1 MNAPATEASSF
12 AKSPVVTAPR
22 DYKDVPVVDGVLMIR
37 QNMPTVKITEPLP
50 DGRAR
55 REALYYQR
63 GWWREETFLDDLRR
77 QARTR
82 PHKLAVAARR
92 VQEARTDTLDYIE
105 LRRLTDRFAG
115 GLVELGVRPGDFV
128 AVQLPNRWE
137 MVPLLYACIQ
147 VGAVI
152 CPIGPTTPE
161 DALRHRLAL
170 TEARVL
176 VTISQWEG
184 ADLAKSAVA
193 LSQELESLRHVAVVD
208 GHAPEGAFNFRDHFV
223 DRLWEGVHE
232 ADLEGRELKPDDP
245 FVVLFTS
252 GTTGESK
259 GVLHSQNTIHSAIR
273 GYVDTFLLDE
283 HLVAAVTT
291 PLVHYSGFGQGVL
304 ASIMLGGTI
313 AFQDRRKNEALLDLV
328 QKYGAT
334 LLYGPPPTLTDIA
347 QSQRTEPRDVSTLR
361 HVVTGSAQVLQPLVD
376 DLRETLGARTYSL
389 WGMSENGPVTITKL
403 DYNQDWAAYSNG
415 RPIDAMEIRI
425 DKCINPT
432 ERAPV
437 GRLRVRGASQALGYF
452 KRDAEYRS
460 QLLDDGWFD
469 TGDVA
474 RDDGRGG
481 IRILCR
487 AGDAIKRDGMVVPL
501 AEIESAIIRH
511 PQVSEATLV
520 GPSGRVEDPILAVV
534 VPSGEQHPTLADI
547 TGHLRE
553 SGTEER
559 FLPDRLEVLDALPK
573 TLTGK
578 VRKAT
583 LRQMYGER

>member
-1 MNAPATEASSF
+1 MVSGAR
-12 AKSPVVTAPR
+12 PV
-22 DYKDVPVVDGVLMIR
+22 KDIPVVDGVLMMR
-37 QNMPTVKITEPLP
+37 QNMPTVTITDPLP
-50 DGRAR
+50 DDRAA

-77 QARTR
+77 QARIR
-82 PHKLAVAARR
+82 PHKLAMAARR
-92 VQEARTDTLDYIE
+92 LREARTDTLDYIE
-105 LRRLTDRFAG
+105 LRQLTDRFAG
-115 GLVELGVRPGDFV
+115 GLVELGVKPGDFV

-137 MVPLLYACIQ
+137 MVPLLYACIR

-161 DALRHRLAL
+161 DALRHRLTL
-170 TEARVL
+170 TQARVL
-176 VTISQWEG
+176 ITVSEWEG
-184 ADLAKSAVA
+184 TALAKSAVA
-193 LSQELESLRHVAVVD
+193 LREELDSLHHVAVVD
-208 GHAPEGAFNFRDHFV
+208 GHPPEGAIDFRDHFV
-223 DRLWEGVHE
+223 DHLWENVHDD
-232 ADLEGRELKPDDP
+232 DLDGLELKPDDP

-313 AFQDRRKNEALLDLV
+313 AFQDHRKNEALLDLV

-403 DYNQDWAAYSNG
+403 DYNQDWAAHSNG

-425 DKCINPT
+425 DKCLNPT

-452 KRDAEYRS
+452 KREAEY
-460 QLLDDGWFD
+460 QEKMLDDQWFD

-487 AGDAIKRDGMVVPL
+487 ASDAIKRDGMVVPM
-501 AEIESAIIRH
+501 AEIESIVNRH
-511 PQVSEATLV
+511 EKVAEAVLV
-520 GPSGRVEDPILAVV
+520 GPSGRVEDPILVVV
-534 VPSGEQHPTLADI
+534 VPRGDELPSLDELRA
-547 TGHLRE
+547 HLRDADMD
-553 SGTEER
+553 ER
-559 FLPDRLEVLDALPK
+559 FLPERLEVIDTLPK

-583 LRQMYGER
+583 LRQMYGEG

>member
-1 MNAPATEASSF
+1 MTVSAAEATNF
-12 AKSPVVTAPR
+12 AKSPVVNGTVQAG
-22 DYKDVPVVDGVLMIR
+22 DVPVVDGIPMIR
-37 QNMPTVKITEPLP
+37 QNMPTVTITDPLP
-50 DGRAR
+50 DDRAA

-77 QARTR
+77 QSRIR
-82 PHKLAVAARR
+82 PHKPAVAARR
-92 VQEARTDTLDYIE
+92 LREARTDTLDYFE
-105 LRRLTDRFAG
+105 LGRLTDRFAG
-115 GLVELGVRPGDFV
+115 ALVELGVEPGDFV

-137 MVPLLYACIQ
+137 MVPLLYACIR

-161 DALRHRLAL
+161 DALRHRLTL

-176 VTISQWEG
+176 ITIAEWEG
-184 ADLAKSAVA
+184 APLAKSAVK
-193 LSQELESLRHVAVVD
+193 LGEELDSLRHVAIID
-208 GHAPEGAFNFRDHFV
+208 GHAPQGAVDFRSHFV
-223 DRLWEGVHE
+223 DRLWEDVHDE
-232 ADLEGRELKPDDP
+232 ELDGRELRPDDP

-259 GVLHSQNTIHSAIR
+259 GVLHSQNTVHSAIR

-291 PLVHYSGFGQGVL
+291 PLVHYSGFAQGIL
-304 ASIMLGGTI
+304 ASVMLGGTI
-313 AFQDRRKNEALLDLV
+313 AFQDRRRNEALLDLV

-347 QSQRTEPRDVSTLR
+347 QSQRAEPRDVSTLR

-389 WGMSENGPVTITKL
+389 WGMSENGPVTITRL
-403 DYNQDWAAYSNG
+403 DYNQDWAAHSNG

-425 DKCINPT
+425 DKCLNPT

-452 KRDAEYRS
+452 KRDAEY
-460 QLLDDGWFD
+460 QEKMLDDQWFD

-487 AGDAIKRDGMVVPL
+487 ASDAIKRDGMVVPM
-501 AEIESAIIRH
+501 AEIESVVNRH
-511 PQVSEATLV
+511 EKVAEATLV

-534 VPSGEQHPTLADI
+534 VPSGDAHPSLEEIRA
-547 TGHLRE
+547 HLRE
-553 SGTEER
+553 ADTEER
-559 FLPDRLEVLDALPK
+559 FLPDRLEVMDELPK

-583 LRQMYGER
+583 LRQLFGEG

>member
-1 MNAPATEASSF
+1 MTTETVEAPGR
-12 AKSPVVTAPR
+12 PAP
-22 DYKDVPVVDGVLMIR
+22 PVVDGVVLTR
-37 QNMPTVKITEPLP
+37 ETMPVIEITSPMP
-50 DGRAR
+50 DGREA

-63 GWWREETFLDDLRR
+63 GWWRTETFLDDLRR
-77 QARTR
+77 QARLR
-82 PHKLAVAARR
+82 PHKLAVAGRR
-92 VQEARTDTLDYIE
+92 IEEARTDTLDYIE
-105 LRRLTDRFAG
+105 LRQLTDRFAG
-115 GLVELGVRPGDFV
+115 ALVELGVQPGDFV

-137 MVPLLYACIQ
+137 MVPLLYACIR

-152 CPIGPTTPE
+152 CPIAPTTPE
-161 DALRHRLAL
+161 EPLRHRLSL
-170 TEARVL
+170 TEARVIIT
-176 VTISQWEG
+176 VAEWEG
-184 ADLAKSAVA
+184 ERLGETANRLKREIPS
-193 LSQELESLRHVAVVD
+193 LENVVIVD
-208 GHAPEGAFNFRDHFV
+208 GHAPDGAVDFRDHFV
-223 DRLWEGVHE
+223 DTHWEDVHDE
-232 ADLEGRELKPDDP
+232 DLTGRELGPDEP

-259 GVLHSQNTIHSAIR
+259 GVLHSQNTVHSAIR

-304 ASIMLGGTI
+304 ASVMLGGTI
-313 AFQDRRKNEALLDLV
+313 AFQDHRKNEALLDLV

-347 QSQRTEPRDVSTLR
+347 QSQRDEPRDVHTLR

-403 DYNQDWAAYSNG
+403 DYNQDWAAHSNG

-437 GRLRVRGASQALGYF
+437 GRLRVRGASQALGYYR
-452 KRDAEYRS
+452 RDAEY
-460 QLLDDGWFD
+460 QAHLMDDAWFD

-487 AGDAIKRDGMVVPL
+487 ASDAIKRDGMVVPM
-501 AEIESAIIRH
+501 AEIESIVNRH
-511 PQVSEATLV
+511 PKIAETTLV
-520 GPSGRVEDPILAVV
+520 GPTGKVEDPILAVV
-534 VPSGEQHPTLADI
+534 VPTGDEHPTL
-547 TGHLRE
+547 
-553 SGTEER
+553 EEIRAYLQETDLDPR
-559 FLPDRLEVLDALPK
+559 FLPDRLEVIDALPK

-583 LRQMYGER
+583 LRELYGEA